1 MIKILGIEHIGIAVK
16 KRNKL
21 SNFFEKYLEIKNST
35 IENIKDQKVLT
46 EIFDTSLGKLELLES
61 TSTKSPINNFIN
73 KRGNAIHHVA
83 LSVENIEEAIKDLKN
98 KNINLIYDKPQI
110 GAEGY
115 KITFIHP
122 KETDGIL
129 IELCQKP

>member
-16 KRNKL
+16 TRNKL

-73 KRGNAIHHVA
+73 KRDNA
-83 LSVENIEEAIKDLKN
+83 
-98 KNINLIYDKPQI
+98 
-110 GAEGY
+110 
-115 KITFIHP
+115 T
-122 KETDGIL
+122 
-129 IELCQKP
+129 